1 MLIRHSQL
9 GDLTIKASAHISGL
23 GRCEGGVRRFCAS
36 VTYVTQI
43 QPRLVSLLERTGER
57 WGGKG
62 LFINDTDP
70 AQTGVI
76 TGKDWGEIGWER
88 LVSQ

>member
-1 MLIRHSQL
+1 M
-9 GDLTIKASAHISGL
+9 GKA
-23 GRCEGGVRRFCAS
+23 CVS
-36 VTYVTQI
+36 VTRI
-43 QPRLVSLLERTGER
+43 QQRLVSSLERTGER

-76 TGKDWGEIGWER
+76 TGKDWEEMGVE
-88 LVSQ
+88 